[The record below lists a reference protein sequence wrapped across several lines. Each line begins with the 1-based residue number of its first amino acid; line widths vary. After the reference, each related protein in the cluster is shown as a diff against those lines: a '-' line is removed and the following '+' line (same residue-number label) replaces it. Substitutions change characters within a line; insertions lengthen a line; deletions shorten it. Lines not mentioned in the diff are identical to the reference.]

1 MSLFDNLNNLAKNV
15 GEKANETIEIAK
27 LNKRIS
33 SEKVLIKEDMEKIG
47 RYFYEKYKS
56 GQMVD
61 NGISGTLSSIDV
73 HYSII
78 KETEEQIARI
88 NNSI

>member
-15 GEKANETIEIAK
+15 GDKANETMELNK

-33 SEKVLIKEDMEKIG
+33 SEKVLIKEDLEKIG
-47 RYFYEKYKS
+47 KYFYEKYKN
-56 GQMVD
+56 GEIVD
-61 NGISGTLSSIDV
+61 NGVAGALSSIDV

-88 NNSI
+88 TKK